1 MIKRKTLRSL
11 ETTASQCSPKGVNGS
26 VKLTCG
32 LVLRPPPPRV
42 STDCLIPIKAG
53 DLQKED
59 ALDAG
64 EQACFPKLEVAN
76 DRFAPTVVG
85 TTAEHYKNVAR
96 AWAAPRPDV
105 QGLLDFWADSLF
117 WISSPSGKSLEGC
130 WRRQC
135 RRCASRNAISCG
147 RRRLR

>member
-1 MIKRKTLRSL
+1 MLS
-11 ETTASQCSPKGVNGS
+11 EGGDGS
-26 VKLTCG
+26 VKLTCD

-76 DRFAPTVVG
+76 DRFAPAVVG

-96 AWAAPRPDV
+96 AWAAPRPDF

-117 WISSPSGKSLEGC
+117 WISSPSGKRSRGMLEASVPKMYIEKHDQLWTAAPSLTRVG
-130 WRRQC
+130 
-135 RRCASRNAISCG
+135 
-147 RRRLR
+147 